1 MIGIAIRPA
10 IPRMRA
16 YTMPAVNKITQTAAT
31 DQKYPRRLSTLAGAS
46 FRARLAVV
54 IFFTVSICI
63 LSAQEPPPGLA
74 RKVAHRESE
83 TQAERNQ
90 YAYRQTV
97 RLQELD
103 SRGGMSGEYREVR
116 DVIFSPAH
124 ERTEQMVGAPL
135 LTLKHL
141 ILTEEDFRDIREIQ
155 PFVLTDDMMSI
166 YESKFRGDE
175 PIEGMDCW
183 VLQVRPRQ
191 ILDKQRL
198 FDGMLWVKKDDYS
211 VVRSEGQA
219 VPQIRSTTQEN
230 LFPRFTTI
238 RHLVNGFWFP
248 TVTTADDTLY
258 FRTQAQRERLTIHY
272 SEYRKFGVESSIT
285 FEKP

>member
-1 MIGIAIRPA
+1 
-10 IPRMRA
+10 MRA
-16 YTMPAVNKITQTAAT
+16 YTSPAVTISSQPAAT
-31 DQKYPRRLSTLAGAS
+31 DHIYAWTLSGLCGGLSWA
-46 FRARLAVV
+46 
-54 IFFTVSICI
+54 IFFTVCVCI
-63 LSAQEPPPGLA
+63 LSAQDPPPGLA

-103 SRGGMSGEYREVR
+103 NRGGMSGEYREVR
-116 DVIFSPAH
+116 DVIFSPSR
-124 ERTEQMVGAPL
+124 ERSELMVGTPL
-135 LTLKHL
+135 HTLRHL
-141 ILTEEDFRDIREIQ
+141 ILTDEDFHDIREIQ
-155 PFVLTDDMMSI
+155 PFVLTDDQMFI
-166 YESKFRGDE
+166 YETKFRGEEAVDA
-175 PIEGMDCW
+175 PDGKVDCW

-198 FDGMLWVKKDDYS
+198 FDGLLWIKKDDYS

-248 TVTTADDTLY
+248 TLTFADDTLY
-258 FRTQAQRERLTIHY
+258 FRTLAQRERLTIHY
-272 SEYRKFGVESSIT
+272 SEYKKFGSESSIT

>member
-1 MIGIAIRPA
+1 MREYQ
-10 IPRMRA
+10 IP
-16 YTMPAVNKITQTAAT
+16 AAT
-31 DQKYPRRLSTLAGAS
+31 ISAQTTATVHRYGRRSGSGSGVRAAFFVLS
-46 FRARLAVV
+46 
-54 IFFTVSICI
+54 IVSVCI
-63 LSAQEPPPGLA
+63 LNAQDAPPGLA

-103 SRGGMSGEYREVR
+103 NRGSMTGEYREVR
-116 DVIFSPAH
+116 DVIFSPTH
-124 ERTEQMVGAPL
+124 ERTEQIVGTPL

-141 ILTEEDFRDIREIQ
+141 ILTEEDFHDIREIQ
-155 PFVLTDDMMSI
+155 PFVLTDDRMFI
-166 YESKFRGDE
+166 YETKFRGEEQIDG
-175 PIEGMDCW
+175 PDGKIDCW
-183 VLQVRPRQ
+183 VLEVRPRQ
-191 ILDKQRL
+191 ILDKMRL

-219 VPQIRSTTQEN
+219 VPQIRTTKEEN

-248 TVTTADDTLY
+248 TLTSADDTLY
-258 FRTQAQRERLTIHY
+258 FRSQAQREKLTIHY
-272 SEYRKFGVESSIT
+272 SEYKKFGSESSIT

>member
-1 MIGIAIRPA
+1 MSGSGSGARVA
-10 IPRMRA
+10 F
-16 YTMPAVNKITQTAAT
+16 AVLFIV
-31 DQKYPRRLSTLAGAS
+31 
-46 FRARLAVV
+46 AV
-54 IFFTVSICI
+54 CI
-63 LSAQEPPPGLA
+63 SSAQEAPPGLA
-74 RKVAHRESE
+74 RKIAHRESQ

-103 SRGGMSGEYREVR
+103 NRGGMTGEYREVR
-116 DVIFSPAH
+116 DVIFSPTH
-124 ERTEQMVGAPL
+124 ERTEQIVGSPV

-141 ILTEEDFRDIREIQ
+141 ILTEEDFHDIREIQ
-155 PFVLTDDMMSI
+155 PFVLTDDMMFI

-175 PIEGMDCW
+175 QIDGPDGKIDCW
-183 VLQVRPRQ
+183 VLEVRPRQ

-198 FDGMLWVKKDDYS
+198 FEGMLWVKKDDYS

-219 VPQIRSTTQEN
+219 VPQIRTTKEEN

-248 TVTTADDTLY
+248 TLTSADDTLY
-258 FRTQAQRERLTIHY
+258 FKSQAQREKLTIHY
-272 SEYRKFGVESSIT
+272 SEYKKFGSESSIT

>member
-1 MIGIAIRPA
+1 M
-10 IPRMRA
+10 
-16 YTMPAVNKITQTAAT
+16 
-31 DQKYPRRLSTLAGAS
+31 L
-46 FRARLAVV
+46 
-54 IFFTVSICI
+54 SICI
-63 LSAQEPPPGLA
+63 VGAQDPPPGLA

-103 SRGGMSGEYREVR
+103 NRGGMSGEYREVR

-124 ERTEQMVGAPL
+124 ERTEQMVGTPL
-135 LTLKHL
+135 HTLKNL
-141 ILTEEDFRDIREIQ
+141 ILTDEDFQDIRDIQ
-155 PFVLTDDMMSI
+155 PFVLTDDRMFI
-166 YESKFRGDE
+166 YETKFRGE
-175 PIEGMDCW
+175 ETIEGPDGKIDCW

-219 VPQIRSTTQEN
+219 VPQIRSTKQEN

-238 RHLVNGFWFP
+238 RHVVNGFWFP
-248 TVTTADDTLY
+248 TMTFADDTLY
-258 FRTQAQRERLTIHY
+258 FRTVAQRERLTIHY
-272 SEYRKFGVESSIT
+272 SEYKKFGAESSIT